1 MHILTALLST
11 LARNSYNLLTKSKS
25 LFKYQSKVGK
35 LLHIQNWRNE
45 MQHLPTSEINEFT
58 ELRIRG
64 VKFSYR
70 EDQLAALNLQDDQ
83 EILFEAGKKYA
94 LIGQNKAG
102 KSTLTKII
110 CKLYK
115 PDEGYI
121 ALNGIPYSEIPR
133 VVLRNLISYIPQKAF
148 IFPGTIRENILV
160 GNPNATEEELLAAA
174 EAAGVFAFVVND
186 LSPAMRRTFSTPNFA
201 NQLSAASENKSPLKR
216 TGLKPHPESSMLR
229 TVSYKE
235 LDSIVSPHPESDFY
249 SNSQFGM
256 YPLVLPDRV
265 RGKHTRSKKDKGP
278 KPSSFLTDSIDWD
291 SDDSDEDSS
300 EDESRDE
307 NDSDEDSAESDERT
321 QIMKTSADVME
332 DYADLTTSG
341 EGEKK
346 EKKKKKKKYKKSG
359 SSLNLRTSYENSANF
374 KSHKGD
380 KLKHPILDQY
390 IGGDVSGGF
399 AQSISLARVFVRTSA
414 KIVIL
419 DESMSQMDQIKVR
432 SIVFP
437 KLFQFVNRWNMC
449 LIIITHNM
457 TAMHDLDHIYVL
469 HEGEIAHAGT
479 HQQLLDS
486 KAELY
491 TQLLGQ

>member
-1 MHILTALLST
+1 
-11 LARNSYNLLTKSKS
+11 
-25 LFKYQSKVGK
+25 V
-35 LLHIQNWRNE
+35 
-45 MQHLPTSEINEFT
+45 
-58 ELRIRG
+58 
-64 VKFSYR
+64 
-70 EDQLAALNLQDDQ
+70 
-83 EILFEAGKKYA
+83 
-94 LIGQNKAG
+94 
-102 KSTLTKII
+102 
-110 CKLYK
+110 
-115 PDEGYI
+115 
-121 ALNGIPYSEIPR
+121 
-133 VVLRNLISYIPQKAF
+133 
-148 IFPGTIRENILV
+148 
-160 GNPNATEEELLAAA
+160 LAAA

-419 DESMSQMDQIKVR
+419 
-432 SIVFP
+432 
-437 KLFQFVNRWNMC
+437 
-449 LIIITHNM
+449 
-457 TAMHDLDHIYVL
+457 
-469 HEGEIAHAGT
+469 GT
-479 HQQLLDS
+479 
-486 KAELY
+486 
-491 TQLLGQ
+491 

>member
-1 MHILTALLST
+1 M
-11 LARNSYNLLTKSKS
+11 
-25 LFKYQSKVGK
+25 
-35 LLHIQNWRNE
+35 
-45 MQHLPTSEINEFT
+45 
-58 ELRIRG
+58 
-64 VKFSYR
+64 
-70 EDQLAALNLQDDQ
+70 
-83 EILFEAGKKYA
+83 
-94 LIGQNKAG
+94 
-102 KSTLTKII
+102 
-110 CKLYK
+110 
-115 PDEGYI
+115 
-121 ALNGIPYSEIPR
+121 
-133 VVLRNLISYIPQKAF
+133 
-148 IFPGTIRENILV
+148 
-160 GNPNATEEELLAAA
+160 LAAA

-201 NQLSAASENKSPLKR
+201 NQTSAASANKSPLKR

-291 SDDSDEDSS
+291 SDDSDDNDSS

-307 NDSDEDSAESDERT
+307 PDSDEDSAEYEEKT

-332 DYADLTTSG
+332 DNTDLATSG

-359 SSLNLRTSYENSANF
+359 SSLNLRASYENSTNF
-374 KSHKGD
+374 KAHKGD
-380 KLKHPILDQY
+380 KKHPILDQY

-419 DESMSQMDQIKVR
+419 
-432 SIVFP
+432 
-437 KLFQFVNRWNMC
+437 
-449 LIIITHNM
+449 
-457 TAMHDLDHIYVL
+457 
-469 HEGEIAHAGT
+469 GT
-479 HQQLLDS
+479 
-486 KAELY
+486 
-491 TQLLGQ
+491 